1 MIAEAKLA
9 VQINQSNPP
18 RLTGVGVI
26 IGGKVIAVVKIVEL
40 RRALAQIDHLEVG
53 AELQER

>member
-9 VQINQSNPP
+9 VQINRSNPP
-18 RLTGVGVI
+18 RPTGVGVMV
-26 IGGKVIAVVKIVEL
+26 GGKIVAVVKIVEL
-40 RRALAQIDHLEVG
+40 RRVLNQIDHLEVA